1 MLLSF
6 TNVCVFQINKHIM
19 VIFRN
24 MYYLVKRNSNVPSSL
39 AAKPPGDDLGQ
50 HTGGDKAGIPV
61 PVIAAGVG
69 GLVLL
74 TVVIVV
80 VVVLQRRR

>member
-1 MLLSF
+1 ML
-6 TNVCVFQINKHIM
+6 NNKI
-19 VIFRN
+19 
-24 MYYLVKRNSNVPSSL
+24 NVPSSL
-39 AAKPPGDDLGQ
+39 AANPPDDDADQ